1 MKIHCRKCK
10 SQFRRSKLYPKTII
24 RKGHFYRQSDRKKV
38 QRFICKPCNHYFSVA
53 TFSECFRQKKR
64 HMNSLVVKE
73 LVSVVSLREC
83 HRKLKINR
91 KTVSRKL
98 AFMAKRAQRK
108 LEQLNKI
115 RAKSNLVEFDDMET
129 FEHTKCKPLSITIA
143 VESKTRWILGF
154 EVSQM
159 PCKGLL
165 AKTAMKKYGFRKD
178 MRTIGRGVLFTR
190 IRKYIKPD
198 AVFKSDENPH
208 YPNDVQKYFGPV
220 IHKRYLGRPGATTGQ
235 GELKKIGFD
244 PLFSLN
250 HTCAVMRARVSRL
263 IRRTWNTT
271 KKPDRLVQHLSLAV
285 LHHNLNLQIP
295 PLGAI

>member
-1 MKIHCRKCK
+1 MKIQCLKCK
-10 SQFRRSKLYPKTII
+10 SPFRRSKLNPKTIV
-24 RKGHFYRQSDRKKV
+24 RTGSFYRKSDRKRV
-38 QRFICKPCNHYFSVA
+38 QRFFCKRCHNYFSVA
-53 TFSECFRQKKR
+53 TMSDCYRQKKR
-64 HMNSLVVKE
+64 HINSLVVKE
-73 LVSVVSLREC
+73 MVSVVSLREC

-91 KTVSRKL
+91 KTVARKL
-98 AFMAKRAQRK
+98 VFMAARAAKK
-108 LEQLNKI
+108 LEELNKK
-115 RAKSNLVEFDDMET
+115 RTKVSVMEFDDMET

-178 MRTIGRGVLFTR
+178 MRADGRKKLFER
-190 IRKYIKPD
+190 VGQYIEHG
-198 AVFKSDENPH
+198 AIIKSDENPH
-208 YPNDVQKYFGPV
+208 YVHDVQRYLGPIV
-220 IHKRYLGRPGATTGQ
+220 HKRYLGRPGAITGQ

-250 HTCAVMRARVSRL
+250 HTCAMMRSKVSRL

-271 KKPDRLVQHLSLAV
+271 KKLDRLTQHLALAV
-285 LHHNLNLQIP
+285 LHHNLNLKT
-295 PLGAI
+295 